1 MLSAKSARPG
11 NEGSCSQEYLDNYP
25 EKKKKARERER
36 GWVVEDNSG

>member
-11 NEGSCSQEYLDNYP
+11 NEGSCTQEYLDNYP
-25 EKKKKARERER
+25 EKKKKKERER